1 MQLVIGI
8 ILLVTFF
15 AFIFYAV
22 RGGNMLLGLF
32 AMALIWSALG
42 AIGGVITWKTFG
54 GSAGIIQSGPE
65 GFGPTAVNI
74 LFGSWF
80 GRVLIQ
86 TGIARTIIRKAVE
99 LGGDK
104 PALTTVLLCIVVGVI
119 FTASY
124 GAGAVVA
131 IGVIVFPIMLSLGV
145 NKTLA
150 TGSFVMAVSSGL
162 YFNSALLSQAK
173 GTMKGEMFTPKVADF
188 NFSTGTWYTFA
199 AIAMVVSLI
208 AIVLL
213 VLFNTRKSARVQA
226 WAAPEVDTTT
236 EQKNVS
242 LVACLA
248 PLIPVALIILGL
260 VVPWFKGQGGFSSIL
275 AIIIAVAWALLLT
288 GNMKSWQKVGAL
300 VEKTFLD
307 GTTDV
312 GLVLAFLLFM
322 QMFAKAAGACS
333 SLLKPIVQPILP
345 HNAMLLFL
353 LFGILGFMALF
364 RGPLTIWGAGTATFA
379 ILAASSLYPLAV
391 LFPLFY
397 VMSTAVNTSVCP
409 TQSWVS
415 WAIGYNQVSIKD
427 HLLKVLP
434 FALPVCL
441 VLELVA
447 YFFFHTGVDVP
458 PPA

>member
-15 AFIFYAV
+15 AFIYYAV

-42 AIGGVITWKTFG
+42 AIGGVITWQTF
-54 GSAGIIQSGPE
+54 SSGIIQGGPE

-162 YFNSALLSQAK
+162 YFNSALLNQAK
-173 GTMKGEMFTPKVADF
+173 GTMKGEMFEPKVANF
-188 NFSTGTWYTFA
+188 NFATGTWYGFA
-199 AIAMVVSLI
+199 AVAMLISLV
-208 AIVLL
+208 AIVAL
-213 VLFNTRKSARVQA
+213 VMISTRKSAQVHA
-226 WAAPEVDTTT
+226 WAAPDVDVTT

-260 VVPWFKGQGGFSSIL
+260 VVPWISKQGGFSSIL
-275 AIIIAVAWALLLT
+275 AIIVAVAWALALT
-288 GNMKSWQKVGAL
+288 GHAKSWSKIGST

-322 QMFAKAAGACS
+322 QMFAKAAGACA
-333 SLLKPIVQPILP
+333 SLLKPIVGPILP
-345 HNAMLLFL
+345 HNAFGLFL
-353 LFGILGFMALF
+353 VFGVLGFMALF

-379 ILAASSLYPLAV
+379 ILAASGNYQLAM

-397 VMSTAVNTSVCP
+397 VVSTAVNTSVCP

-415 WAIGYNQVSIKD
+415 WAIGYNSVAIKD
-427 HLLKVLP
+427 HLKRVLP
-434 FALPVCL
+434 YALPVCL
-441 VLELVA
+441 VLEVLA
-447 YFFFHTGVDVP
+447 FFFFHTGVDI
-458 PPA
+458 PA

>member
-42 AIGGVITWKTFG
+42 AIGGVVTWKTF
-54 GSAGIIQSGPE
+54 SATIIQGGPE

-150 TGSFVMAVSSGL
+150 TGSFVMSVSAGL
-162 YFNSALLSQAK
+162 YFNSALLSQAS
-173 GTMKGEMFTPKVADF
+173 GTMLGSMFEPKVKNY
-188 NFSTGTWYTFA
+188 NFGTGTWYGFA
-199 AIAMVVSLI
+199 AIAMVVSLV
-208 AIVLL
+208 AIVAL
-213 VLFNTRKSARVQA
+213 VTFSTRKSTRVQA
-226 WAAPEVDTTT
+226 WAAPEIDPTSD
-236 EQKNVS
+236 QKNVS
-242 LVACLA
+242 LIACIA
-248 PLIPVALIILGL
+248 PLIPVALIICGL
-260 VVPWFKGQGGFSSIL
+260 LVPFLKNQGGFSSIL
-275 AIIIAVAWALLLT
+275 AIIIAVAWALALT
-288 GNMKSWQKVGAL
+288 GNMKSWQKVGST

-333 SLLKPIVQPILP
+333 GLLKPIVEPILP
-345 HNAMLLFL
+345 HNAFVLFL
-353 LFGILGFMALF
+353 VFGILGFMALF

-379 ILAASSLYPLAV
+379 ILAASGLYPLAV

-427 HLLKVLP
+427 HLMRVLP

-441 VLELVA
+441 VLEVVA

-458 PPA
+458 APPA

>member
-1 MQLVIGI
+1 MHLAIGI
-8 ILLVTFF
+8 ILLITFF
-15 AFIFYAV
+15 AFIYYAM

-42 AIGGVITWKTFG
+42 AIGGAINWSTFN
-54 GSAGIIQSGPE
+54 ATIIQGGPE

-80 GRVLIQ
+80 GRILIQ

-104 PALTTVLLCIVVGVI
+104 PSLTTVLLCVVVSLI
-119 FTASY
+119 FTSSY

-150 TGSFVMAVSSGL
+150 TGSFVMAVSAGL
-162 YFNSALLSQAK
+162 YFNSALLNQAA
-173 GTMKGEMFTPKVADF
+173 GTMAAADKTTYVF
-188 NFSTGTWYTFA
+188 QNSTWYTFA
-199 AIAMVVSLI
+199 GIAMAISLV
-208 AIVLL
+208 AIILL
-213 VLFNTRKSARVQA
+213 VMLSSRKSGKVQA
-226 WAAPEVDTTT
+226 WEAPQVDTSAD
-236 EQKNVS
+236 QKNVS

-248 PLIPVALIILGL
+248 PLIPVILLITFTAIWP
-260 VVPWFKGQGGFSSIL
+260 VGFSSIL
-275 AIIIAVAWALLLT
+275 AIIIAVAWALFFTKNL
-288 GNMKSWQKVGAL
+288 KSWGKTGEII
-300 VEKTFLD
+300 EKTFLD

-322 QMFAKAAGACS
+322 QMFAKAAGACKD
-333 SLLKPIVQPILP
+333 LLTPIVEPILP
-345 HNAMLLFL
+345 SNLFL
-353 LFGILGFMALF
+353 LFLIVGILGFLALF
-364 RGPLTIWGAGTATFA
+364 RGPMTIWGAGTATFA
-379 ILAASSLYPLAV
+379 ILAGTGLYPLAV

-397 VMSTAVNTSVCP
+397 VASTAVNTSVCP

-415 WAIGYNQVSIKD
+415 WAIGYNSVSIRD
-427 HLLKVLP
+427 HLMKVLP
-434 FALPVCL
+434 YALPTCL

-447 YFFFHTGVDVP
+447 WAFFGR
-458 PPA
+458 

>member
-1 MQLVIGI
+1 MQLAIGI

-42 AIGGVITWKTFG
+42 AIGGVVTWKTF
-54 GSAGIIQSGPE
+54 SSGIIQGGPE

-162 YFNSALLSQAK
+162 YFNSALLNQAK
-173 GTMKGEMFTPKVADF
+173 GTMKGEMLNPKVADY
-188 NFSTGTWYTFA
+188 NFATGSWYAFAGIAMAVSLA
-199 AIAMVVSLI
+199 AII
-208 AIVLL
+208 LL
-213 VLFNTRKSARVQA
+213 VMFNTRKSSRVQS

-248 PLIPVALIILGL
+248 PLIPVALIICGL
-260 VVPWFKGQGGFSSIL
+260 VIPWLSNQGGFSSIL
-275 AIIIAVAWALLLT
+275 AIIIAVAWALLFT
-288 GNMKSWQKVGAL
+288 GNMKSWQKVGSL

-333 SLLKPIVQPILP
+333 GLLKPIVEPILP
-345 HNAMLLFL
+345 GNAFFLFL
-353 LFGILGFMALF
+353 AFGILGFMALF

-379 ILAASSLYPLAV
+379 ILAASGHYQLAL

-427 HLLKVLP
+427 HLIRVLP
-434 FALPVCL
+434 YALPVAL
-441 VLELVA
+441 VLEIVA
-447 YFFFHTGVDVP
+447 YLFFHNGVDAAP
-458 PPA
+458 KPPA